1 MSKTALIIQ
10 REFVTRVRKK
20 SFIVMTI
27 LSPFLFA
34 ALTLAPVLLGAIK
47 DDSARRV
54 GVYDKTGKY
63 VSAFT
68 GGADFTY
75 EPVADCD
82 APELYSDTSEVEAV
96 VAISADPAVKP
107 HAVTIYSRRE
117 VSADLLAQVQDK
129 VTERVREERLAAS
142 GVAGL
147 DTLIAKV
154 QAGVDVATVKRSEG
168 GDRASNTAAAIA
180 AGFAFTALIYMF
192 MATYGAMVMQSVT
205 EEKTNRIV
213 EIIVSSV
220 KPFQLMMGKIV
231 GIALVGFLQ
240 VAIWAVM
247 LVAILSAA
255 GLVIAAFHAPADMA
269 AASAAATSAAAA
281 DAGSLVAMIPEGEG
295 RDFFMALTGLPLA
308 ELGVMFVLNFVGG
321 YFLYASFFA
330 AAGASVSEPEDS
342 AQFVLPIIL
351 VLLFGFYAAIGSVDN
366 PDGPL
371 AFWAS
376 MFPLTSPVVMMVRV
390 PFGVPLWQEAL
401 SLALLFATALLF
413 IWLGGRIYRMGIL
426 MYGKKPSFRQIG
438 RWIKAK

>member
-34 ALTLAPVLLGAIK
+34 ALTLTPALLGAIK
-47 DDSARRV
+47 GDDTRHV
-54 GVYDKTGKY
+54 GVYDATGKY

-75 EPVADCD
+75 EPVADCN

-96 VAISADPAVKP
+96 VAISADPAVTP

-117 VSADLLAQVQDK
+117 VPADLLAQVHDK
-129 VTERVREERLAAS
+129 LTERVREERLAAS

-168 GDRASNTAAAIA
+168 GDRASSTTAAIA
-180 AGFAFTALIYMF
+180 AGFVFTALIYMF
-192 MATYGAMVMQSVT
+192 MSAYGTMVMQSVT

-240 VAIWAVM
+240 VAIWALMFGV
-247 LVAILSAA
+247 ILSAT
-255 GLVIAAFHAPADMA
+255 GLIIAAFNAPADMA
-269 AASAAATSAAAA
+269 AAGAMAANGAA
-281 DAGSLVAMIPEGEG
+281 DAGSLAAMLPEGEG
-295 RDFFMALTGLPLA
+295 RDFFMALSGLPLA
-308 ELGVMFVLNFVGG
+308 ELTVVFVLYFVGG

-330 AAGASVSEPEDS
+330 AAGASVSEAEDS
-342 AQFVLPIIL
+342 SQFVLPIIL
-351 VLLFGFYAAIGSVDN
+351 VLLFAFYAAIGSVDN